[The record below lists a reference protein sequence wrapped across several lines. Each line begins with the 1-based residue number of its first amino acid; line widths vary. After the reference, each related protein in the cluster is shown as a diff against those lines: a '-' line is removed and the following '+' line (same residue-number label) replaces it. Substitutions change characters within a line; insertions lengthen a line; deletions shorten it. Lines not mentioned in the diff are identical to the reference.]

1 MKRDWDC
8 IRAILIALEDKG
20 DFESTVRASSIVD
33 FDPMTV
39 NYNLRLLIQAD
50 LVEGSCSRTRS
61 PQCVAH
67 AMTWAGHELLDQVR
81 SENVWNRVKG
91 QAREQGQSLSFDLI
105 KFLARRAIEG
115 LFGG

>member
-1 MKRDWDC
+1 MIRDWDC
-8 IRAILIALEDKG
+8 IRAILLALEAKG
-20 DFESTVRASSIVD
+20 DFESLVRASNIGD
-33 FDPMTV
+33 FDPATV

-50 LVEGSCSRTRS
+50 LVEGSCSKSRS

-81 SENVWNRVKG
+81 SDSVWNRVKG
-91 QAREQGQSLSFDLI
+91 QAQEQGQSLSFDLL